1 MDGEQTNQ
9 QQAGNQQQQ
18 NQQAAQT
25 NQQQNTQ
32 QVQIDYDKIASL
44 VAGKQQVAEDT
55 VLKNYFKQQGLSQEE
70 ATKAIELFKAEKA
83 KNQPDV
89 IAIQTEMDEYKKAA
103 QLANI
108 QQKATLEAI
117 AQGLDTKTVPYVLKM
132 ADFSNVVDAN
142 GNLKDENIK
151 AAIAKVV
158 EDVPALKPSAQEQS
172 GFQIGSSGTEQGNN
186 QTQEDVLKGVFG
198 IK

>member
-9 QQAGNQQQQ
+9 QQSNQSQRT
-18 NQQAAQT
+18 NQTAQQT
-25 NQQQNTQ
+25 NQQQVNQ
-32 QVQIDYDKIASL
+32 SVEIDYDKIASL
-44 VAGKQQVAEDT
+44 VTGKQQVAEDT

-70 ATKAIELFKAEKA
+70 ATKAINLFKAEKA

-89 IAIQTEMDEYKKAA
+89 IAMQTELDEYKKAA
-103 QLANI
+103 QTANI

-117 AQGLDTKTVPYVLKM
+117 AQGLDTKTIPYVLKM
-132 ADFSNVVDAN
+132 ADFSNAVDAN
-142 GNLKDENIK
+142 GTLNEENIK

-158 EDVPALKPSAQEQS
+158 EDIPALKPTAQEQN
-172 GFQIGSSGTEQGNN
+172 GFQIGSSGQQQNNN
-186 QTQEDVLKGVFG
+186 QSQEDMLKGIFG